1 MTDFWNS
8 TSLAICVKSGFTEA
22 MCSRTVP
29 NRVRVVPV
37 LLASDDPIT
46 KVTSLS
52 PSDQVSMVTRPGDI
66 GARHPLHTSCQHNT
80 GLTPGNT
87 CT

>member
-8 TSLAICVKSGFTEA
+8 TSLAICVKSGLTEA

-29 NRVRVVPV
+29 NRVGVVPV
-37 LLASDDPIT
+37 LLGSDDPIT

-52 PSDQVSMVTRPGDI
+52 PSDQ
-66 GARHPLHTSCQHNT
+66 AR
-80 GLTPGNT
+80 
-87 CT
+87 